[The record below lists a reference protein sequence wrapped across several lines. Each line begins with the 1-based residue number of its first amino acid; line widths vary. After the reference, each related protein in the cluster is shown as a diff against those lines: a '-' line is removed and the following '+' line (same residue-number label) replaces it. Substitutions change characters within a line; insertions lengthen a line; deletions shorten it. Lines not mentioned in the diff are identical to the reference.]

1 MALRDSGVASPV
13 ITQNRL
19 NLMTLHRSFVA
30 LLLGFMIVGRALAHD
45 PGLSSANITRTEDGL
60 KVTLTFAWLDLASL
74 RTAATASDSAGIAAE
89 RPASFGSEW
98 QSLVKNFVQVVAEGS
113 VQSAPEVEVFPSTME
128 VSDVVVAL
136 AWSRLPPT
144 ALRVEL
150 PVIKGLSY
158 AHRMILTLGDAP
170 EPVALLRERLS
181 VWELPPPQVSNVS
194 THDAG
199 TAPPTDNAGSSW
211 PAFVLMGV
219 EHILIGFDHL
229 CFLLALLIVATRL
242 REIVALIST
251 FTVAHSLT
259 LAAAALNL
267 VSLSPRLVEP
277 LIALSIVYI
286 GIENLVLRRPPR
298 YRLAVAFGFGLIHGL
313 GFASV
318 LGERLPGVTGSA
330 VVPLLL
336 DFNLGVEL
344 GQLAVAACL
353 VPLIKLARA
362 QPKFAPKFRP
372 AMSLA
377 IAAAGMFWLI
387 QRV

>member
-1 MALRDSGVASPV
+1 MDEVETSWP
-13 ITQNRL
+13 
-19 NLMTLHRSFVA
+19 SFV
-30 LLLGFMIVGRALAHD
+30 LL
-45 PGLSSANITRTEDGL
+45 
-60 KVTLTFAWLDLASL
+60 
-74 RTAATASDSAGIAAE
+74 
-89 RPASFGSEW
+89 
-98 QSLVKNFVQVVAEGS
+98 
-113 VQSAPEVEVFPSTME
+113 
-128 VSDVVVAL
+128 
-136 AWSRLPPT
+136 
-144 ALRVEL
+144 
-150 PVIKGLSY
+150 
-158 AHRMILTLGDAP
+158 
-170 EPVALLRERLS
+170 
-181 VWELPPPQVSNVS
+181 
-194 THDAG
+194 
-199 TAPPTDNAGSSW
+199 
-211 PAFVLMGV
+211 GV

-242 REIVALIST
+242 RDVVALVTT

-298 YRLAVAFGFGLIHGL
+298 YRLAVVFGFGLIHGL

-318 LGERLPGVTGSA
+318 LGDRLPGVTGYA
-330 VVPLLL
+330 VVPPLLG
-336 DFNLGVEL
+336 FNLGVEL

-362 QPKFAPKFRP
+362 RPKFATRFQP

-377 IAAAGMFWLI
+377 IAAAAMVWLI